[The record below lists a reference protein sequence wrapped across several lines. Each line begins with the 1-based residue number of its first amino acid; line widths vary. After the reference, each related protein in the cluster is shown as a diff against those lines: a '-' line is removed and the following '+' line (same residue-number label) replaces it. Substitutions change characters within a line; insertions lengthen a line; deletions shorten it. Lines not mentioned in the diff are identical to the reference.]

1 MKNNE
6 TKQKTMLIQTPSME
20 KCAIALNQN
29 AENSV
34 RFIRFGQE
42 LIRRAEHEGMDE
54 GMADEIRS
62 YNSQCASQIKAMHE
76 LRRPFTE
83 ILADQQKRFVSLENA
98 IDPRKPGTPAH
109 TCGQYLDSFL
119 RDQMD
124 EAFKQRERLE
134 KNLRQTQRRI
144 EGRQDLSE
152 EEKRT
157 ALERADKRR
166 LLGERDLSLRAIDS
180 ELIPE
185 PLSPEGYMVLL
196 AFWWENRGKGMPDD
210 ELRKTFHPILMYAKA
225 QARKG
230 ILVDSPHVSYLA
242 EPKRKKT
249 A

>member
-1 MKNNE
+1 
-6 TKQKTMLIQTPSME
+6 ME

-54 GMADEIRS
+54 GMADEIRG

-76 LRRPFTE
+76 MRRPFTE
-83 ILADQQKRFVSLENA
+83 ILTDLQKRFVNLENA
-98 IDPRKPGTPAH
+98 
-109 TCGQYLDSFL
+109 CGQYLDSFL
-119 RDQMD
+119 RKQMD
-124 EAFKQRERLE
+124 EALKQRERLE

-166 LLGERDLSLRAIDS
+166 LLGERDLSLREIDS

>member
-1 MKNNE
+1 
-6 TKQKTMLIQTPSME
+6 MLIQTPSME

-76 LRRPFTE
+76 MRRPFTE
-83 ILADQQKRFVSLENA
+83 ILADLQKRFVSLENA

-119 RDQMD
+119 RKQMD
-124 EAFKQRERLE
+124 EALKQRERLE
-134 KNLRQTQRRI
+134 KNLRQTKRRI
-144 EGRQDLSE
+144 EGRQDISE

-166 LLGERDLSLRAIDS
+166 LLGERDLSLREIDS
-180 ELIPE
+180 E
-185 PLSPEGYMVLL
+185 PEGYMVLL

>member
-1 MKNNE
+1 
-6 TKQKTMLIQTPSME
+6 MLIQTPSME

-76 LRRPFTE
+76 MRRPFTE
-83 ILADQQKRFVSLENA
+83 ILADLQKRFVSLENA

-119 RDQMD
+119 RKQMD
-124 EAFKQRERLE
+124 EALKQRERLE
-134 KNLRQTQRRI
+134 KNLRQTKRRI

-166 LLGERDLSLRAIDS
+166 LLGERDLSLREIDS

-185 PLSPEGYMVLL
+185 PLS
-196 AFWWENRGKGMPDD
+196 
-210 ELRKTFHPILMYAKA
+210 

>member
-1 MKNNE
+1 MKSNE

-42 LIRRAEHEGMDE
+42 LIRRAEH
-54 GMADEIRS
+54 
-62 YNSQCASQIKAMHE
+62 
-76 LRRPFTE
+76 
-83 ILADQQKRFVSLENA
+83 
-98 IDPRKPGTPAH
+98 
-109 TCGQYLDSFL
+109 
-119 RDQMD
+119 
-124 EAFKQRERLE
+124 
-134 KNLRQTQRRI
+134 
-144 EGRQDLSE
+144 
-152 EEKRT
+152 
-157 ALERADKRR
+157 
-166 LLGERDLSLRAIDS
+166 
-180 ELIPE
+180 
-185 PLSPEGYMVLL
+185 EGYMVLL

>member
-1 MKNNE
+1 
-6 TKQKTMLIQTPSME
+6 
-20 KCAIALNQN
+20 
-29 AENSV
+29 
-34 RFIRFGQE
+34 
-42 LIRRAEHEGMDE
+42 
-54 GMADEIRS
+54 
-62 YNSQCASQIKAMHE
+62 MHE
-76 LRRPFTE
+76 MRRPFTE
-83 ILADQQKRFVSLENA
+83 ILADLQKRFVSLENA

-119 RDQMD
+119 RKQMD
-124 EAFKQRERLE
+124 EALKQRERLE
-134 KNLRQTQRRI
+134 KNLRQTKRRI

-166 LLGERDLSLRAIDS
+166 LLGERDLSLREIDS

>member
-1 MKNNE
+1 
-6 TKQKTMLIQTPSME
+6 MLIQTPSME

-76 LRRPFTE
+76 MRRPFTE
-83 ILADQQKRFVSLENA
+83 ILADLQKRFVSLENA

-196 AFWWENRGKGMPDD
+196 AFW
-210 ELRKTFHPILMYAKA
+210 
-225 QARKG
+225 
-230 ILVDSPHVSYLA
+230 
-242 EPKRKKT
+242 
-249 A
+249 

>member
-1 MKNNE
+1 
-6 TKQKTMLIQTPSME
+6 ME

-76 LRRPFTE
+76 MRRPFTE
-83 ILADQQKRFVSLENA
+83 ILADLQKRFVSLENA

-119 RDQMD
+119 RKQMD
-124 EAFKQRERLE
+124 EALKQRERLE
-134 KNLRQTQRRI
+134 KNLRQTKRRI

-166 LLGERDLSLRAIDS
+166 LLGERDLSL
-180 ELIPE
+180 
-185 PLSPEGYMVLL
+185 PEGYMVLL